1 MMKNRIV
8 LMGGS
13 FNPPT
18 IAHLKLMQSALDS
31 VNASRGIFSPASHA
45 YVSQKMKR
53 LKCIQDVLS
62 DDIRIE
68 MLETFCKRDSRLE
81 VDTFRIIH
89 TEKKYDFEMLEE
101 IHKSSPE
108 SELYFVIGSD
118 KLKIIPRWHKIDD
131 LLEICRILIA
141 KRGEDDIEAMKESN
155 SYLKAHWDS
164 FSLFDIPEE
173 IRGISSGLFREK
185 MRNQDIKAKEL
196 LTEEVFSIMNREGR
210 VTWNSITDFH
220 GEYEFLSN
228 FYEVSITYNSLT
240 YGSSEAAFQAQKCM
254 TDEERAAF
262 TEYRPS
268 KSKSA
273 GRRVKLRSDWEDVK
287 VGIMEEIVR
296 AKFTQNEELSQRL
309 IDTGEKI
316 LVEGNNWGDVFWG
329 VDTRTGKG
337 ENHLG
342 KILMK
347 IREELRRNYH
357 EE

>member
-1 MMKNRIV
+1 MKRIV

-45 YVSQKMKR
+45 YVLRKMKR
-53 LKCIQDVLS
+53 LKCPQDILS

-68 MLETFCKRDSRLE
+68 MLKTFCMRDSRLE
-81 VDTFRIIH
+81 VDSFRIIH
-89 TEKKYDFEMLEE
+89 TECKYDFEMLEE
-101 IHKSSPE
+101 IRKCNPE

-118 KLKIIPRWHKIDD
+118 KLKIIPRWHKIDE
-131 LLEICRILIA
+131 LLGILRILIA
-141 KRGEDDIEAMKESN
+141 KRGEDDIEAIKESN

-164 FSLFDIPEE
+164 FSVFDVPEE
-173 IRGISSGLFREK
+173 IRGISSGLFRER
-185 MRNQDIKAKEL
+185 MRNHDMKAKEL
-196 LTEEVFSIMNREGR
+196 LTEEVFSIMNREGH
-210 VTWNSITDFH
+210 VTWNRITEFR

-228 FYEVSITYNSLT
+228 FYEVSITYNGLT
-240 YGSSEAAFQAQKCM
+240 YGSTEAAFQAQKCI

-296 AKFTQNEELSQRL
+296 EKFTQNKELSQRL
-309 IDTGEKI
+309 LDTGEKI

-329 VDTRTGKG
+329 IDMRTGKG